1 MIEKGASNGMTGDFP
16 RNEKNKPGYTLVF
29 EDDFDSGRLDES
41 KWLPFYLPQWSSRAK
56 TGAKY
61 RFEDSQLILQI
72 TEDQEPWN
80 PELDGAIKVSNLQTG
95 VYSGPL
101 GSEYGQHRFNP
112 NCRVREE
119 QAETRLFTPKYG
131 YLEMRA
137 KGLHTPNNLCALWM
151 IGFEDRPERSAEI
164 CVFELKGWNGGGA
177 DRSTVGFGIH
187 PFGDPKID
195 DEFFEREF
203 PIDASR
209 FHIYAVHWTAEGVGF
224 YIDNVLVHQSKQS
237 PDYPMQLML
246 NLYEIPRPGSDSE
259 QRPKYPSEFHIDYI
273 RYYQ

>member
-1 MIEKGASNGMTGDFP
+1 MSGYFP

-29 EDDFDSGRLDES
+29 EDDFDSGRLDGG
-41 KWLPFYLPQWSSRAK
+41 KWLPYYLPQWSSRENTRAN
-56 TGAKY
+56 Y
-61 RFEDSQLILQI
+61 RFEDSHLILQI
-72 TEDQEPWN
+72 MEDQKPWC
-80 PELDGAIKVSNLQTG
+80 PELDGNIKVSNLQTG
-95 VYSGPL
+95 MYAGPL
-101 GSEYGQHRFNP
+101 GSEYGQHRFNQ

-119 QAETRLFTPKYG
+119 QTETRLFTPQYG

-137 KGLHTPNNLCALWM
+137 KGLHTANNLCALWM

-164 CVFELKGWNGGGA
+164 CVFELKGWNGGA
-177 DRSTVGFGIH
+177 ERSTVGFGIH
-187 PFGDPKID
+187 PFGDPRMT
-195 DEFFEREF
+195 DEFFERAF

-209 FHIYAVHWTAEGVGF
+209 FHIYAVDWTPEGVGF

-246 NLYEIPRPGSDSE
+246 NIYEIPRPESDSG
-259 QRPKYPSEFHIDYI
+259 QGPAYPSEFRIDYI